1 MDYFEVTAAR
11 GSYRGAFES
20 TPVPEADLKK
30 ILSAGI
36 SAPSGYNHQTT
47 SYLVVT
53 DPALR
58 EQVAALMPTP
68 ATKTAPVMLIALSK
82 AVQTVCGLCF
92 EVEDYAA
99 SVENIMLGI
108 TALGYGGVWMD
119 GMTRLQDNQE
129 KISRI
134 FQIPAEWTVRAV
146 IPFGVPKDAVVQKEK
161 QPLEARVFYNKFA

>member
-1 MDYFEVTAAR
+1 MDYFEIVAAR
-11 GSYRGAFES
+11 GSYRGEFEP
-20 TPVPEADLKK
+20 TPVPDADLNK
-30 ILSAGI
+30 ILTAGLR
-36 SAPSGYNHQTT
+36 APSGYNHQTT

-58 EQVAALMPTP
+58 QQVAALIPTP

-99 SVENIMLGI
+99 SVENILLGI

-119 GMTRLQDNQE
+119 GMTRLKDNPKKLSE
-129 KISRI
+129 L
-134 FQIPAEWTVRAV
+134 FHIPAEWTVRAV
-146 IPFGVPKDAVVQKEK
+146 IPFGVPKNPVVQKEK
-161 QPLEARVFYNKFA
+161 QPLETRVFYNKFS